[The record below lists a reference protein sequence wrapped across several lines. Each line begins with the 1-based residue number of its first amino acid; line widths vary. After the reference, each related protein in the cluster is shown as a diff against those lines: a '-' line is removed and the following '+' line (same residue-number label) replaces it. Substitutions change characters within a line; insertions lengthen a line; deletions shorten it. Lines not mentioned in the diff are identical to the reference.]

1 MPPLP
6 RRRHPFPALL
16 PALVPGPVLAL
27 AAVAVCLAAALS
39 GAPAGAEAGAGVRA
53 NAGGPRYRDAHAPV
67 DERVADLLRRMTLD
81 EKIGQM
87 TQIALVKLQGDCG
100 ETGGGELNERCMA
113 AVLRDRAVGSVLSGG
128 GSGPPVNTPRDW
140 ARMVDAVQRY
150 AVEHSRLGVPVLY
163 GVDAVH
169 GHNNVLGATV
179 LPHQIGL
186 AATWDPEL
194 VRACAET
201 TARAVAATGADW
213 AFAPV
218 ADLARDRRWG
228 RYYETFGED
237 PLLAGTLAAAAVR
250 GTENAGSTDTAGGAK
265 NVAATVKH
273 FAGYSEP
280 SNGHDRV
287 PADVSP
293 RYLQDTLLAPYRAAV
308 EAGAKTVMVNSGAL
322 NGVPVTAS
330 RHLLTTVLREQWGFT
345 GVTVSDWQDVRALW
359 TTYKV
364 AADYPHA
371 AALAVNAGV
380 DMAMEPYE
388 AGEFA
393 DALRTAVRA
402 GLVPGRRIDEAA
414 GRVLRLKFT
423 LGLFE
428 RPYVDAERANT
439 EVLRAGRELARRAAV
454 ASQVLLR
461 NDKGVLPFGPSVRK
475 IVVTGPHADD
485 LAAQAGGWT
494 VGWQG
499 LPDGVRIPG
508 TTVLEGIRQA
518 APKGTRVVHAPAPAD
533 AVAQGRDA
541 DATVVVVGERPGAE
555 GGADSPRPELPADQ
569 RELVRSLKET
579 GRPVVVV
586 VLAGRPLVLG
596 DADGTEG
603 LLMSWLPGG
612 EGGHAVADV
621 LFGAAGPSGRLPVSW
636 PRRTGNEPLYYQ
648 QLPGTNAGAESGHDV
663 AYDFGDGLSYTA
675 YRVESLAL
683 DAPSVP
689 AGADVGMTVRVHDT
703 GPRDGEMILPVYV
716 SRPVGDVLSPPRRL
730 VAFTKVRLKAGEAR
744 SVRLTVPS
752 KVLAVTPGDIDGAGP
767 PRVEPGPYVFRAGAR
782 TAALEITQGAGEG
795 ARPRGKSVRP

>member
-6 RRRHPFPALL
+6 CRRH
-16 PALVPGPVLAL
+16 PVLAL
-27 AAVAVCLAAALS
+27 AAVAVCLAAALA
-39 GAPAGAEAGAGVRA
+39 GAPAEAGAGA
-53 NAGGPRYRDAHAPV
+53 GAGGPRYRDARAPV

-87 TQIALVKLQGDCG
+87 TQIAVAKLQGDCG
-100 ETGGGELNERCMA
+100 ETGGGELNERCLA

-128 GSGPPVNTPRDW
+128 GNGPPVNTPRDW
-140 ARMVDAVQRY
+140 ARMVDALQRY
-150 AVEHSRLGVPVLY
+150 AVEHSRLGVPLLY

-194 VRACAET
+194 VRACAGA
-201 TARAVAATGADW
+201 TARAVAATGVDW
-213 AFAPV
+213 TFAPV

-237 PLLAGTLAAAAVR
+237 PLLAGALAAAAVR
-250 GTENAGSTDTAGGAK
+250 GTENAGGAK

-308 EAGAKTVMVNSGAL
+308 EAGARTVMVNSGAL

-330 RHLLTTVLREQWGFT
+330 RHLLTTVLRERWGFT

-359 TTYKV
+359 TAYKL

-388 AGEFA
+388 AGEFT

-402 GLVPGRRIDEAA
+402 GLVPAGRIDEAA

-439 EVLRAGRELARRAAV
+439 EVLGAGRELARRAAA

-461 NDKGVLPFGPSVRK
+461 NDKGVLPFGPSVKK
-475 IVVTGPHADD
+475 IVVTGALADD

-518 APKGTRVVHAPAPAD
+518 APTGTRVVHATAPAD
-533 AVAQGRDA
+533 AVTQARDA

-555 GGADSPRPELPADQ
+555 GGADSPRPELPTDQ
-569 RELVRSLKET
+569 RVLVRSLKET

-621 LFGAAGPSGRLPVSW
+621 LFGAVGPSGRLPVSW

-663 AYDFGDGLSYTA
+663 AYDFGDGLSYTG
-675 YRVESLAL
+675 YRVESIAL

-689 AGADVGMTVRVHDT
+689 AGTDVGMTVRVGDT

-730 VAFTKVRLKAGEAR
+730 VAFTKVRLKAGETR

-767 PRVEPGPYVFRAGAR
+767 PRVEPGPYVFGAGAR
-782 TAALEITQGAGEG
+782 TATLEITRSPGEG
-795 ARPRGKSVRP
+795 ARP

>member
-6 RRRHPFPALL
+6 RRRQP
-16 PALVPGPVLAL
+16 VPVLAF
-27 AAVAVCLAAALS
+27 AAVAVGLMAALS
-39 GAPAGAEAGAGVRA
+39 GAPAGVA
-53 NAGGPRYRDAHAPV
+53 AGGPRYRDAHAPV

-87 TQIALVKLQGDCG
+87 TQIAVVKLQGDCG
-100 ETGGGELNERCMA
+100 ESGGGELNERCLA

-140 ARMVDAVQRY
+140 ARMVDAVQKY
-150 AVEHSRLGVPVLY
+150 AVGHSRLGVPVLY

-194 VRACAET
+194 VRACAEA

-213 AFAPV
+213 TFAPV

-237 PLLAGTLAAAAVR
+237 PLLAGALAAAAVR
-250 GTENAGSTDTAGGAK
+250 GTENAAENAGGAK

-287 PADVSP
+287 PADVSL

-330 RHLLTTVLREQWGFT
+330 RHLLTTVLRERWGFT
-345 GVTVSDWQDVRALW
+345 GVTVSDWQDIRALW

-371 AALAVNAGV
+371 AALAVDAGV

-439 EVLRAGRELARRAAV
+439 EVLGAGRELARRAAV

-475 IVVTGPHADD
+475 IVVTGAHADD

-518 APKGTRVVHAPAPAD
+518 APTGARVVHAPAPAD
-533 AVAQGRDA
+533 AVAQARDA

-569 RELVRSLKET
+569 RALVRSLKET

-621 LFGAAGPSGRLPVSW
+621 LFGAVGPSGRLPVSW
-636 PRRTGNEPLYYQ
+636 PRRAGNEPLYYQ
-648 QLPGTNAGAESGHDV
+648 QLPGTNAGAESRHDV
-663 AYDFGDGLSYTA
+663 AYDFGDGLSYTG

-689 AGADVGMTVRVHDT
+689 AGADVGMTVRVRDT
-703 GPRDGEMILPVYV
+703 GPRDGEMIVPVYV
-716 SRPVGDVLSPPRRL
+716 SRPAGDVLSPPRRL
-730 VAFTKVRLKAGEAR
+730 VAFTKVRLKAGETR

-767 PRVEPGPYVFRAGAR
+767 PRVEPGPYVFGAGAR
-782 TAALEITQGAGEG
+782 TAALEITGSPGEG
-795 ARPRGKSVRP
+795 ARSLRKSVRP